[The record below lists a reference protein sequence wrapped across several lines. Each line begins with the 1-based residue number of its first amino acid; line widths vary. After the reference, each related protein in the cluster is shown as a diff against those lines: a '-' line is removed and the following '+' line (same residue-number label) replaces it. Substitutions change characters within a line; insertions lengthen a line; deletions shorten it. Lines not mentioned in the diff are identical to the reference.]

1 MQCPQCQ
8 SSNPPGS
15 LYCIGCGLSQ
25 AEQRKQLESRPAAQ
39 SKPKTAKSS
48 KPYPNKKRSKNTV
61 DNLTIKPAVTAKNTN
76 PLYNF
81 LQSGALLEGKFKL
94 NKEIGRGGMG
104 HVYAAK
110 DISLGREVAVKVLP
124 PHYND
129 DESVVARFQREA
141 RAMASLDH
149 ANIVTVYSIGHDAQ
163 LHYFV
168 MKLLAGETLAHKIKR
183 QEIGQISPY
192 TIKEVIELLIQAC
205 NGLEHAHRKNLLH
218 RDIKPGNLMINQD
231 HKLTIMDFG
240 IVKRLDNSSV
250 ETVGLKTAHGKIFGT
265 PEYMPPEQ
273 AMGKGDYAPGSDVY
287 ALAVVAYELLCGVL
301 PFQGDAPL
309 EIILQHIRAAPPLF
323 KGRAYGKYSTFERV
337 LHKAMSKSLHDRYSN
352 ASEFRTALQGALM
365 SEHAV
370 NVMEIASPPHPIP
383 PQAPTISPD
392 VDDQESFI
400 HNHSPINQPMILN
413 HQASSHTNQPSMVYP
428 NLTTPQSN
436 QARYIDDDR
445 FFDKI
450 KPAPKVA
457 PPSTTSLT
465 PTPIPIS
472 STLAPIPNS
481 IVSPISNVVI
491 PTPNITIA
499 PAPSSIAT
507 PVPIAVIT
515 PVPRAV
521 ITPVPKLAVNSM
533 PKSVTTPTPILIDT
547 PAMKRSISTPTKIPH
562 MEKKLQSPA
571 TAQFT
576 ADSDVIIQK
585 GHTPNLSHQSQTV
598 SNTSKSNHASFQLKI
613 STGSQSHSDPNAS
626 VKDKTNVS
634 SHTEA
639 NPSITPASKRPGHYK
654 GLPIRRKK

>member
-25 AEQRKQLESRPAAQ
+25 AEQRKQLESRSTEQ
-39 SKPKTAKSS
+39 SKSNAANPS
-48 KPYPNKKRSKNTV
+48 KPYPNKKRSKIAVENSP
-61 DNLTIKPAVTAKNTN
+61 IKLAVTSKNMN

-81 LQSGALLEGKFKL
+81 LQSGELLEGKFKL

-124 PHYND
+124 PHYNN

-192 TIKEVIELLIQAC
+192 TIKEIIELLIQAC

-287 ALAVVAYELLCGVL
+287 ALAIVAYELLCGVL

-323 KGRAYGKYSTFERV
+323 KGRAHGKYSTFERV
-337 LHKAMSKSLHDRYSN
+337 LHKAMSKSLYDRYSN

-365 SEHAV
+365 SEHSV
-370 NVMEIASPPHPIP
+370 NVMEIASPPRPIP

-392 VDDQESFI
+392 
-400 HNHSPINQPMILN
+400 LN
-413 HQASSHTNQPSMVYP
+413 DQASLMHNYSPMSRPVMSNNQLSSHNNQSSMVYANP
-428 NLTTPQSN
+428 TAPQSN
-436 QARYIDDDR
+436 QAQYIEGDS
-445 FFDKI
+445 FFDKL
-450 KPAPKVA
+450 KPASKAIDPSKA
-457 PPSTTSLT
+457 IPPSAPILT
-465 PTPIPIS
+465 PTP
-472 STLAPIPNS
+472 NS
-481 IVSPISNVVI
+481 IISPISNVI
-491 PTPNITIA
+491 TTPTPSVMIA
-499 PAPSSIAT
+499 PTPSSI
-507 PVPIAVIT
+507 V
-515 PVPRAV
+515 
-521 ITPVPKLAVNSM
+521 TPVPKPVVTPIAKLATISM
-533 PKSVTTPTPILIDT
+533 PMLIDT
-547 PAMKRSISTPTKIPH
+547 PAMERSISTPVKTPQI
-562 MEKKLQSPA
+562 EKNFQSPL
-571 TAQFT
+571 TAPFT
-576 ADSDVIIQK
+576 AASDVIIQK
-585 GHTPNLSHQSQTV
+585 DHTSNLSHQPQAV
-598 SNTSKSNHASFQLKI
+598 SSTSKSNHVSFQLKM
-613 STGSQSHSDPNAS
+613 STGSQSQSNTDTS
-626 VKDKTNVS
+626 VKEKAKS
-634 SHTEA
+634 PSHTES
-639 NPSITPASKRPGHYK
+639 NPSVIPASKRPGHYK